1 MCFWGFFFMYIINIL
16 KLLKD
21 VQINI
26 LKLLKDAQINILK
39 LLKEKTQYNTIIIYT
54 FIYNYL

>member
-1 MCFWGFFFMYIINIL
+1 MCFWGFFFMYI
-16 KLLKD
+16 
-21 VQINI
+21 INI